1 MTHHKNQQ
9 SGFALLLAIIVV
21 GVVVSV
27 GLTILDLSLKQ
38 VRLST
43 NSRDSETA
51 FHAANAGLECARY
64 WRVEEEL
71 AMDDGDTIS
80 PNCFGVNI
88 GNVDGVGVTTNNGNG
103 DAYLYEFEA
112 TWGSGSTVR
121 CSQMSVLTIKSPS
134 GATAEVPNM
143 STIMPGYPY
152 TGDKECEPGG
162 RCTVIAVRGF
172 SRSCANIGMSGTVQ
186 REVLL
191 EL

>member
-1 MTHHKNQQ
+1 MTHHNNSQ
-9 SGFALLLAIIVV
+9 SGFALLLSIIVV

-64 WRVEEEL
+64 WRLEEEV
-71 AMDDGDTIS
+71 AMDDGDPIS
-80 PNCFGVNI
+80 PDCFGVSI
-88 GNVDGVGVTTNNGNG
+88 GNVNSTGVTADNG

-112 TWGSGSTVR
+112 TWGSGSSIR
-121 CSQMSVLTIKSPS
+121 CSQMSILTIKSPA
-134 GATAEVPNM
+134 GATTEVPNM
-143 STIMPGYPY
+143 TTIIPGYPY
-152 TGDKECEPGG
+152 LTDKECEPGG

-172 SRSCANIGMSGTVQ
+172 SRSCTNIGMNGTVQ

>member
-1 MTHHKNQQ
+1 MIHHKESQ

-64 WRVEEEL
+64 WRVAEEVD
-71 AMDDGDTIS
+71 MDSGNTITPS
-80 PNCFGVNI
+80 CFGVSI
-88 GNVDGVGVTTNNGNG
+88 GNVVGVGVTASNG
-103 DAYLYEFEA
+103 DAYLYDFEA
-112 TWGSGSTVR
+112 TWGSGSNVR
-121 CSQMSVLTIKSPS
+121 CSQMSVLTISSPAN
-134 GATAEVPNM
+134 ATTTVPNM
-143 STIMPGYPY
+143 TTIIPGYPY
-152 TGDKECEPGG
+152 IEDRECGPSG

-172 SRSCANIGMSGTVQ
+172 SRSCSNIGLNGTVQ